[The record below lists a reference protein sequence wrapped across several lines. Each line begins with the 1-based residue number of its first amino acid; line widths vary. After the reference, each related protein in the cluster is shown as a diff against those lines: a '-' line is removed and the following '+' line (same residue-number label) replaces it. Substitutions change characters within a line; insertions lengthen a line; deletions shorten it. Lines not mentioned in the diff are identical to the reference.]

1 MDNIDGS
8 EWMVVIAMLIHLL
21 LAPGTKVEESFNV
34 QATHDLIYHAYNL
47 TAEIFQYDHNDF
59 PGVVPRTFVGP
70 IYLAIFA
77 LPMRLVLHLSNAPKF
92 WMLFFGMSMYCL
104 VHNDRFERFSALCTR
119 DDKRDGFL
127 ELRQSSPIIVASQF
141 HMLFYASRPLP
152 NTFAFILV
160 LTVFQRCLENR
171 YESAVRWAT
180 TAVVLFRCELVL
192 LFAPIFLP
200 VILRGRLPL
209 FGWDGALAIGIKTAA
224 KVLAVTIPVDS
235 LFWGR
240 IIYPEFEVAVFNI
253 LENRSHEYGV
263 EMFINACFIVVFQVS
278 PFLWYFYSSLPRGLL
293 ASLPLAILGVLLDR
307 RIQHMILS
315 VLVFIFLYSF
325 LPHKELR
332 FVMYSFP
339 VIDLSAAVFCAR
351 MYINRE
357 KSFNRR
363 LLYFGC
369 CLHIIANL
377 LGTAALLYAGSRN
390 YPGGDAI
397 THLQWTQRVDANKPV
412 SVYIDNACAQTGVS
426 RFVQLYDAWEYNKTE
441 TLTPA
446 DMERFDFLMIGTYS
460 GNLKEIVMTNYTT
473 HHRVMFA
480 VPAFHRFTLK
490 KTSSFPFYYPQMI
503 FKEKVAVLK
512 KK

>member
-1 MDNIDGS
+1 
-8 EWMVVIAMLIHLL
+8 MVVIAMLIHLL

-47 TAEIFQYDHNDF
+47 TAYDHNDF

-92 WMLFFGMSMYCL
+92 WMLFFVRFVLGMTNVM
-104 VHNDRFERFSALCTR
+104 A
-119 DDKRDGFL
+119 FL
-127 ELRQSSPIIVASQF
+127 NFARAVRKHFGAETATFLRIIVASQF

-235 LFWGR
+235 LFWRR

-253 LENRSHEYGV
+253 LENRSHEYG
-263 EMFINACFIVVFQVS
+263 VS